1 MGVFSEYVRKKIG
14 SKRSMHP
21 IWSVSAFG
29 KLSNY
34 FTANISKHSFGHD
47 SIWTR
52 LINKNALSLH
62 IDIDP
67 RKSLS
72 IIHYGEFMV
81 GVPHRFTKEFNQFV
95 RFNGKKKEDHFII
108 SVFFQAQIC

>member
-1 MGVFSEYVRKKIG
+1 MI
-14 SKRSMHP
+14 
-21 IWSVSAFG
+21 
-29 KLSNY
+29 
-34 FTANISKHSFGHD
+34 

-95 RFNGKKKEDHFII
+95 RFNGKKEDQILSFLSFFKHKFVKDGNKKIFKIFKI
-108 SVFFQAQIC
+108 SYKPKKNSFRKKFL

>member
-1 MGVFSEYVRKKIG
+1 
-14 SKRSMHP
+14 MHP

-52 LINKNALSLH
+52 LINKNALSFILILTLENH
-62 IDIDP
+62 C
-67 RKSLS
+67 S

-95 RFNGKKKEDHFII
+95 RFNEKKKKKEDQILSFL
-108 SVFFQAQIC
+108 SFFKAQIC